1 MDGMDELCGM
11 NGIDWICGMG
21 GRDVID
27 EMCVM
32 DGMNGMDWICGMG
45 GRDGIDEMCVMDGMN
60 GMDGRCTTFT
70 PPNNRLVITLY
81 THKIPS
87 VPLGRHQFRWDS
99 LNNLY
104 KFRRLFS
111 PKAWNGCDG

>member
-1 MDGMDELCGM
+1 MDGKDELCGM
-11 NGIDWICGMG
+11 NG
-21 GRDVID
+21 
-27 EMCVM
+27 
-32 DGMNGMDWICGMG
+32 MDWSCGMG

-70 PPNNRLVITLY
+70 PPNNRLVITLC

-87 VPLGRHQFRWDS
+87 VPLSRHRFRWDS

-104 KFRRLFS
+104 KFRRLF
-111 PKAWNGCDG
+111 PRRVGMVAMDEIDRMERMDEICEMCGMY